1 MELRLC
7 VRVLAHM
14 VVPVPGLAGQE
25 PLAMRVGV
33 SQLAVRIPFTPAHP
47 AGSGPKPWATLDTN

>member
-1 MELRLC
+1 
-7 VRVLAHM
+7 M
-14 VVPVPGLAGQE
+14 VVPVPDLAGQE

-33 SQLAVRIPFTPAHP
+33 TQLAVRLRSPPLH